1 MLTQSTKCKEK
12 DGPLLDQSTQFR
24 TLSQATFEIFEILEK
39 VKSKLFGAKWSK
51 NAREMV

>member
-12 DGPLLDQSTQFR
+12 DGPLLDQSTHFR

-39 VKSKLFGAKWSK
+39 VVSCLVRSGQKMLGKWYK
-51 NAREMV
+51 